1 MYIHGRGVGNTANNM
16 GNGVVDSFSNLGK
29 SLFPWLRAPEATASQ
44 QSKPV
49 LSSSSSSSFS
59 SSSHCSST

>member
-1 MYIHGRGVGNTANNM
+1 MYGRGVENTANNM

-44 QSKPV
+44 QSKREKSKRFLQQDACCLLKRARV
-49 LSSSSSSSFS
+49 
-59 SSSHCSST
+59 